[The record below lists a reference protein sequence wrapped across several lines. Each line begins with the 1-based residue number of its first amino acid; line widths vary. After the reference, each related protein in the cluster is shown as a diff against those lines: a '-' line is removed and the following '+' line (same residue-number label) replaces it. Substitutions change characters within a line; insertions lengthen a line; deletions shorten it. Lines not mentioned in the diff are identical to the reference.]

1 MTDTRELILDAI
13 REAVAD
19 LGIATVKRMAV
30 SLHASE
36 RPAVVIND
44 GDEMARPTSHTG
56 RAPNLIDLKPVLML
70 FDGDTAQ
77 PGEAINALRAAVVK
91 ALLTDTSIS
100 SISGVHGGITY
111 LGCETGISRGETME
125 ADMALMF
132 QITYVLNPADL

>member
-1 MTDTRELILDAI
+1 MTDTREMIIEGIQDAL
-13 REAVAD
+13 AGAD
-19 LGIATVKRMAV
+19 IHTVKRMAV

-44 GDEMARPTSHTG
+44 GDEMARATSHTG
-56 RAPNLIDLKPVLML
+56 RAPNLIDLKPVILIYAA
-70 FDGDTAQ
+70 DTDQ
-77 PGEAINALRAAVVK
+77 PGEAINALRATVIK
-91 ALLTDTSIS
+91 TLLTDGGIASVA
-100 SISGVHGGITY
+100 GVHGGITY